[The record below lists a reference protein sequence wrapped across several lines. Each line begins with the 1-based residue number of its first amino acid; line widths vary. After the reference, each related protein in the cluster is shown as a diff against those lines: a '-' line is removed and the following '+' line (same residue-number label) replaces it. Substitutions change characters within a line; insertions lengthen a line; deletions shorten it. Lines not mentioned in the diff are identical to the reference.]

1 MKLTRNFYQLLC
13 SKYRQVIDKE
23 TSNIASQIEELAN
36 SDKKLKD
43 HTILDN
49 IYKITDAKD
58 KLESLRD
65 FWKWNGTS
73 K

>member
-1 MKLTRNFYQLLC
+1 MKLTKNFYQLLC
-13 SKYRQVIDKE
+13 SKYKQVIDKE
-23 TSNIASQIEELAN
+23 TNEIASQIEGLAN
-36 SDKKLKD
+36 KKKQD

-49 IYKITDAKD
+49 IYNITEAKD

>member
-1 MKLTRNFYQLLC
+1 MKLTKNFYQLLC
-13 SKYRQVIDKE
+13 SKYKQVIDKE
-23 TSNIASQIEELAN
+23 TNKIASQIEDLAN
-36 SDKKLKD
+36 KKKQD

-49 IYKITDAKD
+49 IYNITEAKD

>member
-1 MKLTRNFYQLLC
+1 MKLTKNFYQLLC
-13 SKYRQVIDKE
+13 SKYKQVIDKE
-23 TSNIASQIEELAN
+23 TNEIASQIEELAN
-36 SDKKLKD
+36 KKKQD

-49 IYKITDAKD
+49 IYNITEAKD

>member
-1 MKLTRNFYQLLC
+1 MKLKKNFYQLLC
-13 SKYRQVIDKE
+13 SKYKQVIDKE
-23 TSNIASQIEELAN
+23 TNEIASQIEELAN
-36 SDKKLKD
+36 KKKQD

-49 IYKITDAKD
+49 IYNITEAKD